1 MTPKIH
7 SHGPRTFSFVQAR
20 HVQQVLALGDT
31 FTGTTQAVACL
42 GSPLLLLLLQGL
54 TESPSALGILRTV
67 LCPVDWTYISESHH
81 HTAVAFCNPAFL
93 LEL

>member
-42 GSPLLLLLLQGL
+42 GSPLLLLLLQG
-54 TESPSALGILRTV
+54 
-67 LCPVDWTYISESHH
+67 
-81 HTAVAFCNPAFL
+81 
-93 LEL
+93 